1 MDDLDD
7 DDLSLQHAWSITARL
22 AAIDVNR
29 EEGLSAELKGL
40 IEKHK
45 DCIRPWCKSAVMVES
60 GDAAGLSRWHQ
71 DNTRKKKACF
81 SAGVFYFHRKPHK
94 WGATK

>member
-7 DDLSLQHAWSITARL
+7 DELSQQHAWSITARL

-40 IEKHK
+40 IAEAQGLH
-45 DCIRPWCKSAVMVES
+45 PTMVQV
-60 GDAAGLSRWHQ
+60 GG
-71 DNTRKKKACF
+71 N
-81 SAGVFYFHRKPHK
+81 G
-94 WGATK
+94 

>member
-40 IEKHK
+40 I
-45 DCIRPWCKSAVMVES
+45 A
-60 GDAAGLSRWHQ
+60 
-71 DNTRKKKACF
+71 
-81 SAGVFYFHRKPHK
+81 
-94 WGATK
+94 